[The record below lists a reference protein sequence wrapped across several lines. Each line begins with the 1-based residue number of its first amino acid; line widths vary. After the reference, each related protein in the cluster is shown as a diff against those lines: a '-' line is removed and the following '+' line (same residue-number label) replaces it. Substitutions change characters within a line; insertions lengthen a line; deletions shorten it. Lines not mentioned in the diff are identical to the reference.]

1 MAEPERITTEV
12 HEKLEIYKLLV
23 EMADRVSQRRQSANS
38 FYLTINTAII
48 GGSVLIAHADYGDL
62 GGAIIPLAG
71 ILICCLWISA
81 IRTYRTLN
89 GAKFKVITDL
99 EAKLPVQAFEK
110 EWALL
115 EAGTADR
122 KYKPFYKTEIRV
134 PMVFLLLHGA
144 QLGLMIT
151 LLCCSSGEAAGS

>member
-1 MAEPERITTEV
+1 MADPERISNGV

-38 FYLTINTAII
+38 FYLGINTAII
-48 GGSVLIAHADYGDL
+48 GGSVVIAHSDYRDL

-89 GAKFKVITDL
+89 SAKFKVITDL
-99 EAKLPVQAFEK
+99 EATLPVQAFEK
-110 EWALL
+110 EWTFLQS
-115 EAGTADR
+115 GTADR

-134 PMVFLLLHGA
+134 PMVFMILHGA
-144 QLGLMIT
+144 QLGWMVT
-151 LLCCSSGEAAGS
+151 LLFVGADGG

>member
-1 MAEPERITTEV
+1 MDEPDRISTEV
-12 HEKLEIYKLLV
+12 QKKLEIYKLLV

-48 GGSVLIAHADYGDL
+48 GGSVLIAQADYGDL

-99 EAKLPVQAFEK
+99 EATLPVQAFEK

-115 EAGTADR
+115 QSAIADR

-134 PMVFLLLHGA
+134 PLVFLLLHAA
-144 QLGLMIT
+144 QLGWMVT
-151 LLCCSSGEAAGS
+151 LLCCSSAEMAGS